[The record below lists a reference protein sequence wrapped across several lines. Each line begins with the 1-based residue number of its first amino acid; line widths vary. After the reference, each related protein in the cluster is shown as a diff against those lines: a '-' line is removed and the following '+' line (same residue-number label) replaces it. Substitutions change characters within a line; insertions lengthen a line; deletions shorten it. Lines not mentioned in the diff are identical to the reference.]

1 MAVVA
6 LMLAQ
11 GKVWLICHF
20 KTRSQEYKEEVKVQ
34 RILAISARAVQ
45 LYFLTNSARSS
56 LRTSKRK
63 LLRRTKR
70 MKLRLKTRKWKT

>member
-1 MAVVA
+1 
-6 LMLAQ
+6 
-11 GKVWLICHF
+11 
-20 KTRSQEYKEEVKVQ
+20 VQ